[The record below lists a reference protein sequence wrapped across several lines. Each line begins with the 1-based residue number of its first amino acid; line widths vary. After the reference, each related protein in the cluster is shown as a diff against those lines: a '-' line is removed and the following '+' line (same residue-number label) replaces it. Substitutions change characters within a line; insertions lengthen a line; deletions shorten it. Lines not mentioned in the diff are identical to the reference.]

1 MKNFIPASPKIKYI
15 IPKVQPSLFS
25 LNIEEADE
33 KDTLM
38 KNKYELDE
46 ESYYEKEDN
55 NFKLCTEENFLQEV
69 NFNSILKTL
78 SFMRKRNESNSS
90 IESKDSI

>member
-1 MKNFIPASPKIKYI
+1 M
-15 IPKVQPSLFS
+15 
-25 LNIEEADE
+25 
-33 KDTLM
+33 
-38 KNKYELDE
+38 DE
-46 ESYYEKEDN
+46 ESYYEKEDD

-90 IESKDSI
+90 IETKDSI

>member
-38 KNKYELDE
+38 KNKYEFD
-46 ESYYEKEDN
+46 
-55 NFKLCTEENFLQEV
+55 
-69 NFNSILKTL
+69 
-78 SFMRKRNESNSS
+78 
-90 IESKDSI
+90 

>member
-1 MKNFIPASPKIKYI
+1 M
-15 IPKVQPSLFS
+15 QPSLFS

-46 ESYYEKEDN
+46 ESYYEKEDD
-55 NFKLCTEENFLQEV
+55 NFKLCTEENFLQE
-69 NFNSILKTL
+69 
-78 SFMRKRNESNSS
+78 ESNLKQDNREFYSS
-90 IESKDSI
+90 FALYFYRNSFQRAKLLKKIEIMAFSSKI

>member
-1 MKNFIPASPKIKYI
+1 M
-15 IPKVQPSLFS
+15 QPSLFS

-46 ESYYEKEDN
+46 ESYYEKEDD

-90 IESKDSI
+90 VETKDSL

>member
-1 MKNFIPASPKIKYI
+1 M
-15 IPKVQPSLFS
+15 QPSLFS

-46 ESYYEKEDN
+46 ESYYEKEDD

-90 IESKDSI
+90 IETKDSI

>member
-15 IPKVQPSLFS
+15 IQNVQPSLFS

-46 ESYYEKEDN
+46 ESYYEKEDD